1 MISVPN
7 LHQRLNGNSL
17 FFFFLALLFLNSCD
31 PLKKI
36 PKADK
41 PETEQEL
48 EAITGGKIYDPQT
61 GTFVNTGPITPT
73 ETLDTTE
80 WTILPKLD
88 YPPIYSTTTSSTGGE
103 VPVKRIRIDQYGSEV
118 LSSYNVSLLLP
129 FMTQS
134 FTPEATVFSESSNWA
149 LQYYCGTKIALEDL
163 ESKGL
168 ALKLNVLD
176 TKGSLRELNNLI
188 RENEALKNSHLLIG
202 PNKSELVPALLDFAA
217 QTDKVLVAPNHI
229 PEKPFSN
236 KPNYIQVKPGFKTHC
251 QALTQDALR
260 KYRPDQIVVVA
271 RSRASELEGM
281 AYIQEEFKKLTAGT
295 EAQLREYVI
304 NLDDETSSVFESI
317 DVLPF
322 ISLTDTTVFI
332 LPSWS
337 NESFVFAFLRKL
349 DLSRENEE
357 AVVVY
362 GLPQWMRYER
372 IDFDYYSKL
381 NVHISQNLFLDP
393 FSPEA
398 QAFKETFFRRYG
410 TMPTIEAYLGYD
422 VMSYFGQMIHK
433 YGTRFQYAL
442 ESEPENGIS
451 MAFDLERLVDFSSGR
466 TENLPIQQFEN
477 KHIYILKFQDYNFV
491 PAARY

>member
-1 MISVPN
+1 MISVLN
-7 LHQRLNGNSL
+7 LPQRLNGNSL
-17 FFFFLALLFLNSCD
+17 FLFFFLFLLLSSCD

-41 PETEQEL
+41 TGEEQEL

-61 GTFVNTGPITPT
+61 GTFISTGKITPT
-73 ETLDTTE
+73 ETLDTIE
-80 WTILPKLD
+80 WTLLSKLD
-88 YPPIYSTTTSSTGGE
+88 YPPIFSTAPVAAGGE
-103 VPVKRIRIDQYGSEV
+103 TPVKRIRIDQYGSEI

-134 FTPEATVFSESSNWA
+134 FTPDATVFSESSNWA
-149 LQYYCGTKIALEDL
+149 LQYYCGTKIALENL
-163 ESKGL
+163 EEQGVS
-168 ALKLNVLD
+168 LKLNVLD

-188 RENEALKNSHLLIG
+188 RENEGLKSSHLLIG
-202 PNKSELVPALLDFAA
+202 PNKSELVPALLDFASL
-217 QTDKVLVAPNHI
+217 TDKVLVTPNHI
-229 PEKPFSN
+229 PEKPFTD
-236 KPNYIQVKPGFKTHC
+236 KPNYIQVKPGFKRHC

-271 RSRASELEGM
+271 RNRASELEGM
-281 AYIQEEFKKLTAGT
+281 NYIQEEYQKITAGT
-295 EAQLREYVI
+295 GAKLREYVI
-304 NLDDETSSVFESI
+304 NLDDEASSVFESI

-322 ISLTDTTVFI
+322 ISLSDTTVFI

-381 NVHISQNLFLDP
+381 NVHISQNLYLDP
-393 FSPEA
+393 LSPEA
-398 QAFKETFFRRYG
+398 QSFRETFFKRYG
-410 TMPTIEAYLGYD
+410 TIPTIEAYLGYD

-442 ESEPENGIS
+442 ESEPGDGLS
-451 MAFDLERLVDFSSGR
+451 MAFDLERMVDFSSGR